1 MDQLDHWATRVV
13 TALQDGAYDELTAAL
28 IALPA
33 SAEAAALLAVLRA
46 GQRSGLAPAVAGVP
60 VAATPLVA
68 VPVAATPV
76 DPSLVLVPNSPPAR
90 LLRAIG
96 AFPGR
101 AGGELREV
109 TLLDEDGFA
118 AAARHLLDAGLVSS
132 TRFDKPDCWTR
143 TNRGSQAARL
153 LDQA

>member
-28 IALPA
+28 TALPP

-46 GQRSGLAPAVAGVP
+46 GQRPGLASAVAGVP
-60 VAATPLVA
+60 VAG
-68 VPVAATPV
+68 VPVDT
-76 DPSLVLVPNSPPAR
+76 SLVLVPNSPLAR

>member
-1 MDQLDHWATRVV
+1 MDQLDHWAARVV

-28 IALPA
+28 TALPA

-46 GQRSGLAPAVAGVP
+46 GLAPA
-60 VAATPLVA
+60 AAA
-68 VPVAATPV
+68 VPVAAPPVAAVPV
-76 DPSLVLVPNSPPAR
+76 DASLVLVPNSPPAR

-153 LDQA
+153 LDQP